1 VIISSFSTYF
11 LLGDVN
17 LKKIIL
23 ILIFISAILIP
34 KIVYAE
40 EIDLAPSATSAI
52 IIEASTGEIIWQKNA
67 HEKLAP
73 ASMTKMMSMLL
84 IMEAVESG
92 KISLNDMI
100 PISSNASSMGGS
112 QVFLQPNTEIK
123 AEDLIRSI
131 AVASA
136 NDSAVA
142 MAEAI
147 SGTVDAFVN
156 KMNERAKALGCT
168 NTNFANVHGLD
179 DPNHYTTA
187 HDMALM
193 AKELLK
199 HEKILEYSSTYES
212 YLQKPDGTSTWMV
225 NTNKLIKYYNGLDGL
240 KTGFTSN
247 AGYCLTA
254 TAKRNGMR
262 LISVLMKEPTS
273 QIRNSETIELL
284 NYGFTNY
291 KIKTILSTKNDLGYV
306 EVLNG
311 KQKAVNI
318 KLIEDA
324 TNLESINEEKNYT
337 YNIKVE
343 PIKAPVKVG
352 QNVGYLE
359 IISDGKVLKTV
370 NITVTED
377 VKKANLWDLY
387 KRNLNTFLIG
397 N

>member
-1 VIISSFSTYF
+1 MKKF
-11 LLGDVN
+11 LLLLSV
-17 LKKIIL
+17 L
-23 ILIFISAILIP
+23 LIP
-34 KIVYAE
+34 LWVKAE
-40 EIDLAPSATSAI
+40 EIPLAQNAASGI
-52 IIEASTGEIIWQKNA
+52 LIEFTTGKVLYEKASN
-67 HEKLAP
+67 EKMAP
-73 ASMTKMMSMLL
+73 ASMTKIMTMLL
-84 IMEAVESG
+84 IMEAVENG
-92 KISLNDMI
+92 KISLDDMI
-100 PISSNASSMGGS
+100 PISANAASMGGS

-123 AEDLIRSI
+123 AEELIKSI

-147 SGTVDAFVN
+147 AGTTDAFIN
-156 KMNERAKALGCT
+156 KMNEKAKALGCI

-187 HDMALM
+187 HDMSLM
-193 AKELLK
+193 ARELLK
-199 HEKILEYSSTYES
+199 HEDILKYSSIYEA
-212 YLQKPDGTSTWMV
+212 YLKKPDGTSTWMV

-240 KTGFTSN
+240 KTGYTSN

-254 TAKRNGMR
+254 TAKRGGMR

-273 QIRNSETIELL
+273 QVRNSETIDLL

-291 KIKTILSTKNDLGYV
+291 KIKTILDTNKDLGKI

-311 KQKAVNI
+311 KKETVGL
-318 KLIEDA
+318 KLMEDA
-324 TNLESINEEKNYT
+324 TNLESVNEEKNYT
-337 YNIKVE
+337 YNIKVD

-352 QNVGYLE
+352 QKVGYLE
-359 IISDGKVLKTV
+359 IISDGQVLKKI
-370 NITVTED
+370 NITVKED

-387 KRNLNTFLIG
+387 KRNFNRVLIG